1 MLIQKDANVNIQDG
15 RYGNAL
21 QAASAGGHL
30 EIAQMLIRMTL
41 ISMPKVESYGN
52 ALQAA
57 LARGH
62 LEIAQM
68 LIQKD
73 ANMDDMAM
81 LFRLLQQED
90 I

>member
-30 EIAQMLIRMTL
+30 EIAQMLIL
-41 ISMPKVESYGN
+41 NDADINAQGGEYGN